1 MKQGHQQQR
10 YRVLDRLASGGM
22 AEVFLAESA
31 GIEGFKKRVAIKKV
45 LPHLSEKKRFIA
57 MFLDEARLSANLT
70 HSNVAQVFDIGVG
83 DNAYFI
89 VMEYV
94 DGSDLKAVI
103 EYLRKMKRPFPV
115 EVAVYI
121 AEKICDGLAYA
132 HEAKNPEG
140 QPLRIVHRDVSPANV
155 LITKY
160 GEIKIVDFG
169 LAKATS
175 QLEKSEPGIVKGKF
189 GYLSPEA
196 TQGLEVDVRTDVF
209 AVGIILWEMLA
220 QKRLFHGDNDLQ
232 TVMRVREAV
241 VPPLAQL
248 NKDVPPELEKII
260 NRALARDPE
269 KRYQGAREL
278 GRALNGFLFKFG
290 KPVGAHDVAE
300 LVSGTVALRKTT
312 AQEKEDTTLH
322 RLIEAAL
329 LEFNSLQD
337 EPRPG
342 APREKSKPEISA
354 AAPPPAEERPRGRV
368 SHFEDIGKW
377 AEEMDLAPLSSEARS
392 ARFGPASARSERG
405 PESKSVPNKP
415 AESTA
420 TESTAAE
427 STAAEST
434 AAESKA
440 TESAPVESLKAE
452 SLPAETIKA
461 TPQAKA
467 EESAPVESLK
477 AESLKAESLP
487 TESLPAETVKATP
500 QAKAEEGAVIS
511 EPAETVKET
520 PQAKA
525 EENAI
530 ESAPV
535 ATRTP
540 SPKKDKDAAGKTGK
554 SGKAGAKGKK
564 GADAKLSKESTAA
577 VAKKAP
583 IAKPAPAAA
592 NSNVMWLYVA
602 AAVLLLAAS
611 AYYGGLFGP

>member
-10 YRVLDRLASGGM
+10 YRVLDRLAAGGM

-57 MFLDEARLSANLT
+57 MFLDEARLSAQLS

-94 DGSDLKAVI
+94 DGSDLKAII
-103 EYLRKMKRPFPV
+103 EFMRKTKRPFPV

-132 HEAKNPEG
+132 HEAKNAEG
-140 QPLRIVHRDVSPANV
+140 LPLRIVHRDVSPANV

-189 GYLSPEA
+189 GYLSPES
-196 TQGLEVDVRTDVF
+196 TQGSEVDARTDVF
-209 AVGIILWEMLA
+209 AVGIILWEILA
-220 QKRLFHGDNDLQ
+220 QKRLFLGENDLQ
-232 TVMRVREAV
+232 TVMMVREAL
-241 VPPLAQL
+241 VPPLAPH
-248 NKDVPPELEKII
+248 NKDVPQELEKII

-269 KRYQGAREL
+269 KRYQSAREL
-278 GRALNGFLFKFG
+278 GRALNGFLFKYG
-290 KPVGAHDVAE
+290 RPVGTHDVAE

-312 AQEKEDTTLH
+312 SQEKDSTLH
-322 RLIEAAL
+322 KLIEAAL
-329 LEFNSLQD
+329 LEFDSLHD

-342 APREKSKPEISA
+342 APREKSKPEIA
-354 AAPPPAEERPRGRV
+354 PPPPPPAEERRGRV

-392 ARFGPASARSERG
+392 ARFGPASAKPASVKPASVRSAA
-405 PESKSVPNKP
+405 PAESKP
-415 AESTA
+415 AEN
-420 TESTAAE
+420 E
-427 STAAEST
+427 
-434 AAESKA
+434 
-440 TESAPVESLKAE
+440 PAE
-452 SLPAETIKA
+452 SLPATTVKE
-461 TPQAKA
+461 TPQAKSD
-467 EESAPVESLK
+467 ENAP
-477 AESLKAESLP
+477 AESLP
-487 TESLPAETVKATP
+487 AATVKETP
-500 QAKAEEGAVIS
+500 LAKADEGSVVS

-520 PQAKA
+520 PLAKA
-525 EENAI
+525 DDGPI

-535 ATRTP
+535 AMRTP
-540 SPKKDKDAAGKTGK
+540 IPTQKKDAAGKTTKAGK
-554 SGKAGAKGKK
+554 SGAKGKK
-564 GADAKLSKESTAA
+564 RAEAKLSQESTAV
-577 VAKKAP
+577 VAKKTNV
-583 IAKPAPAAA
+583 AKPAAPVQ
-592 NSNVMWLYVA
+592 NHVMWLYVA
-602 AAVLLLAAS
+602 AALLLLAAS
-611 AYYGGLFGP
+611 AYYGGLFTP

>member
-31 GIEGFKKRVAIKKV
+31 GIEGFKKRVAIKRV

-103 EYLRKMKRPFPV
+103 EYIRKMKRPFPV

-121 AEKICDGLAYA
+121 AERICDGLAYA

-155 LITKY
+155 LLTKY

-189 GYLSPEA
+189 GYLSPEV

-209 AVGIILWEMLA
+209 AVGIILWEILA
-220 QKRLFHGDNDLQ
+220 QRRLFQGENDLK
-232 TVMRVREAV
+232 TVMLVRDAV
-241 VPPLAQL
+241 VPPLAPL
-248 NKDVPPELEKII
+248 NKDVPPELETII
-260 NRALARDPE
+260 NRALAREPE
-269 KRYQGAREL
+269 KRYQSAREL

-300 LVSGTVALRKTT
+300 LVSGVVALRKNT
-312 AQEKEDTTLH
+312 AQEKDTTLH
-322 RLIEAAL
+322 KLIEAAL

-342 APREKSKPEISA
+342 APREKSKPEI
-354 AAPPPAEERPRGRV
+354 AAPPPEERPRGRP

-377 AEEMDLAPLSSEARS
+377 AEEMELAPQSSAARS
-392 ARFGPASARSERG
+392 AGVGPASARSESG
-405 PESKSVPNKP
+405 PESKPVPSKP
-415 AESTA
+415 AES
-420 TESTAAE
+420 
-427 STAAEST
+427 
-434 AAESKA
+434 KA
-440 TESAPVESLKAE
+440 
-452 SLPAETIKA
+452 
-461 TPQAKA
+461 
-467 EESAPVESLK
+467 
-477 AESLKAESLP
+477 AESLP

-500 QAKAEEGAVIS
+500 QAKADESAPIESLPAATVKATPQAKADEGAVVS

-525 EENAI
+525 EEADV

-540 SPKKDKDAAGKTGK
+540 SPRKDKDAAGKGAK
-554 SGKAGAKGKK
+554 AGKAGAKGKK
-564 GADAKLSKESTAA
+564 REGAKLSQESTA
-577 VAKKAP
+577 VIAKKQNV
-583 IAKPAPAAA
+583 AKPAEAAGS
-592 NSNVMWLYVA
+592 SNVMWLYVA
-602 AAVLLLAAS
+602 ATILLLAAS